1 MPTHT
6 TEITELMKNRG
17 MSYTEAVR
25 EIRHPGSQV
34 KAKLYGVIYADPPW
48 SYSLDYE
55 GSTRS
60 ISNQYQT
67 MSIADIC
74 AMKVPAATDCV
85 LYMWAT
91 APLLPEALD
100 VVKAWG
106 FEYKSCAVWD
116 KVKLGMGYWFRG
128 QHELLLVGKRGTVR
142 TPPAALRISSVI
154 RCARGLHSRK
164 PDYVRDQI
172 VGWYPDVDRL
182 EMFTRTKRPGWDA
195 FGNQVEHDLLS
206 EI

>member
-1 MPTHT
+1 
-6 TEITELMKNRG
+6 
-17 MSYTEAVR
+17 MSHATNEMQSEEPSAALALATCYALGTPG
-25 EIRHPGSQV
+25 IR
-34 KAKLYGVIYADPPW
+34 YGVIYADPPW

-55 GSTRS
+55 GSARS

-74 AMKVPAATDCV
+74 AMKVPAAADCV
-85 LYMWAT
+85 LYLWAT

-100 VVKAWG
+100 VIKAWG

-128 QHELLLVGKRGTVR
+128 QHELLLVGKRGNAR
-142 TPPAALRISSVI
+142 TPAAAQRISSVI
-154 RCARGLHSRK
+154 RCPRGLHSRK

-172 VGWYPDVDRL
+172 AAWYPEPRL

-195 FGNQVEHDLLS
+195 FGNQVEADLLS
-206 EI
+206 SA